1 LEEPVNEQ
9 NYMQALEKAEE
20 AARRVIEEALGVR
33 STDYNLIVS
42 ISYDSRGP
50 VEVSIEVSVARPRI
64 DRQILAEVVD
74 AAVEA
79 AREAFEKEIRG
90 RTRSKASK

>member
-1 LEEPVNEQ
+1 LEEPVNER
-9 NYMQALEKAEE
+9 NYIQALERAEE
-20 AARRVIEEALGVR
+20 AARRVIEGALGVR
-33 STDYNLIVS
+33 STDYNLIIS
-42 ISYDSRGP
+42 ISYDSGGP
-50 VEVSIEVSVARPRI
+50 VEVSIEVSVSRPRI
-64 DRQILAEVVD
+64 DKRILAEVVD

>member
-1 LEEPVNEQ
+1 MEEPVDEQ
-9 NYMQALEKAEE
+9 NYLRALEKAEE

-42 ISYDSRGP
+42 VSYDSGGP
-50 VEVSIEVSVARPRI
+50 VEVSIEVSVSRPRI
-64 DRQILAEVVD
+64 DKRILAGVVD
-74 AAVEA
+74 AAVEV

-90 RTRSKASK
+90 KTGSRVSK